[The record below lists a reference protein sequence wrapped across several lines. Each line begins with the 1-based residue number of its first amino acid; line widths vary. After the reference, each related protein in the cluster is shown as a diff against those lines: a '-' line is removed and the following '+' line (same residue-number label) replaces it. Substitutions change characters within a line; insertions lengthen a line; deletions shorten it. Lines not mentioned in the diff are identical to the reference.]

1 MCGAICGVSRGKYVK
16 PVPFP
21 KSGIKFVDEDS
32 GRIVHPL
39 KYPCEHPEHWKWGRG
54 TRNGQKLYYSLKE
67 MFYQKWYLTKKEL
80 QKQGYEQVTIMQ
92 ILNWM
97 SEIKRDNRMKKIK
110 D

>member
-80 QKQGYEQVTIMQ
+80 HESVKNYDMFSLEMQGRTICENCKQQE
-92 ILNWM
+92 
-97 SEIKRDNRMKKIK
+97 KK
-110 D
+110 